1 MTVYRRYG
9 FDWPLLFA
17 SLVLTAIGVVMVFNA
32 SSAIAT
38 DKLSKPF
45 HFAVGQLSGAA
56 AGLILLLAVV
66 SIRRPLY
73 ESRWAVYGLL
83 GLTFG
88 LLALCLTMPT
98 VADTH
103 RWLVLAGIRF
113 QPSELAKLS
122 LILFLARVASASGE
136 RINDLKV
143 FLPAVAALGA
153 AVFLILIEPDFGT
166 ALLTF
171 LIGVLVLHLG
181 GVRWKNFLYLGLVA
195 VPVFALFIVVAQYR
209 LVRVL
214 EYFTKNKDLQRAS
227 YQVDQSIMA
236 IGAGGL
242 FGASFG
248 EGTQKYVIPAPHT
261 DFIFSVIA
269 EELGLLG
276 TLLVLGLFAVIV
288 WRGLTIS
295 MKAPTFASQLIA
307 AGMTFLLGI
316 QALVNVSVVCGLS
329 PAKGV
334 PLPFVSFGRSSL
346 ICSLLAVGILLHISQ
361 RRGEVKGV

>member
-1 MTVYRRYG
+1 MAVYRRFG
-9 FDWPLLFA
+9 FDWTLFLA
-17 SLVLTAIGVVMVFNA
+17 TLILVAIGVVMVFNA
-32 SSAIAT
+32 SSAVAT
-38 DKLSKPF
+38 DKMGKPF
-45 HFAVGQLSGAA
+45 HFAFNQFAGAA
-56 AGLILLLAVV
+56 AGLVLLLLLI
-66 SIRRPLY
+66 SIRKPLY
-73 ESRWAVYGLL
+73 ESKWVVYGLL
-83 GLTFG
+83 GLSFG

-103 RWLVLAGIRF
+103 RWIVVAGIRF

-122 LILFLARVASASGE
+122 LILFLARIASTSRE
-136 RINDLKV
+136 RINDLVV
-143 FLPAVAALGA
+143 FLPAVATLGA

-171 LIGVLVLHLG
+171 LIGALVLHLG
-181 GVRWKNFLYLGLVA
+181 GVRWKNFLYTGLVA

-214 EYFTKNKDLQRAS
+214 EFFTKNKDLQRAS

-295 MKAPTFASQLIA
+295 MKAPTFAAQLIA

-316 QALVNVSVVCGLS
+316 QALVNISVVCGLG

-334 PLPFVSFGRSSL
+334 PLPLVSFGRSSL
-346 ICSLLAVGILLHISQ
+346 VCSLLAVAVLLHISQ
-361 RRGEVKGV
+361 RRGEAKGS